1 VRAVALHAD
10 VLVAISAVLRVNCVL
25 VRDDSDQAGE
35 TPHAG
40 AAQATRRERHSHGA
54 LSAPD
59 PFFCFPF
66 VGLVTARL

>member
-25 VRDDSDQAGE
+25 VRTDSDQAGE

-40 AAQATRRERHSHGA
+40 AAGCTSRTSLARRAERS
-54 LSAPD
+54 
-59 PFFCFPF
+59 
-66 VGLVTARL
+66 